1 MAIKAGDIVTIGSGA
16 VYAGAH
22 AGKKVPASQLAP
34 KKHGVSSVKGDNALL
49 KEINSWVPKKY
60 LTVVGG
66 ASGAQPAPQQ
76 PVPESPKLDNSQSTE
91 YSQGLDDAITS
102 MLGASADK
110 FDKYKNGIRI
120 FGAPHQFIASADYR
134 PFKDSNIG
142 YSYLENILAEAPIVK
157 IVPGVPNYLPDF
169 SKEQKEAFTNYV
181 ASRSAAT
188 EISKKITDEDGRYFD
203 FVADYVDYMR
213 YVNLLCR
220 VSSIYLGIGDLTVPG
235 TTEKYKNYDWSRYY
249 NLNKSDSKNTNNE
262 SKGVFEVIAAA
273 GQKVMSEIIGEYK
286 HIQFYVD
293 AGASY
298 NESVSNS
305 TSQSQVMGLFDTAE
319 GLVKELAFLTSTDG
333 NTSIWNDMLS
343 GVGSGADF
351 LNEKLTK
358 GNGGAMSRVL
368 GLSAQVLQGSNV
380 IFPEIYGDSDFDKS
394 YSFSLNLTSPY
405 GDAESIFLN
414 IYVPMMHVL
423 AFSLPRQ
430 TSANGYTTPFLVK
443 AYSHGWF
450 SCDMGI
456 VSSISIEKGPDR
468 DWSITGLPTTV
479 KITVS
484 IKDLY
489 SNLMISKSSRPEL
502 FFNNNGLIEFLAV
515 TCGVD
520 ISKPNFMLRL
530 ETYVNIITNKI
541 MDIPSSIAQEF
552 IQSIGN
558 ALSFLYKL

>member
-1 MAIKAGDIVTIGSGA
+1 MGIKVGDIVTIGSGA

-34 KKHGVSSVKGDNALL
+34 KKHGVSQVKGEDALL
-49 KEINSWVPKKY
+49 KEIYSWVPKKY

-66 ASGAQPAPQQ
+66 ASPAQPAPQQ
-76 PVPESPKLDNSQSTE
+76 PPQEEAPKLNNEQSTE
-91 YSQGLDDAITS
+91 YSQGLDDAITK
-102 MLGASADK
+102 MLGSSADK
-110 FDKYKNGIRI
+110 YDKYKNGLRI
-120 FGAPHQFIASADYR
+120 FGAPYQFLPSADYR
-134 PFKDSNIG
+134 PFKDSDIG

-157 IVPGVPNYLPDF
+157 IIPGVPNYLPDF
-169 SKEQKEAFTNYV
+169 SKEQKEAFHNYV

-188 EISKKITDEDGRYFD
+188 EISNKITKEEGRYFD

-220 VSSIYLGIGDLTVPG
+220 ISAVYLGIGDLTVPG
-235 TTEKYKNYDWSRYY
+235 TTEKYKSYDWSRYY
-249 NLNKSDSKNTNNE
+249 NLGKATSDNSKNE
-262 SKGVFEVIAAA
+262 SNGVFEVIAAA
-273 GQKVMSEIIGEYK
+273 GQKVMSEIIGEYR

-298 NESVSNS
+298 NESVSNN
-305 TSQSQVMGLFDTAE
+305 TSQSQVTGLFDTAE
-319 GLVKELAFLTSTDG
+319 GLMKDLAFLTSTDG
-333 NTSIWNDMLS
+333 KSDISDL
-343 GVGSGADF
+343 VGSAGSAADF

-358 GNGGAMSRVL
+358 SNGGAMSRVL

-380 IFPEIYGDSDFDKS
+380 IFPEIWGDAAYDKS
-394 YSFSLNLTSPY
+394 YSFNLNLTSPY
-405 GDAESIFLN
+405 GDAESVFLS

-430 TSANGYTTPFLVK
+430 TSANGYTSPFLVK
-443 AYSHGWF
+443 AYSPGWF

-456 VSSISIEKGPDR
+456 VNSISIEKGPDK

-479 KITVS
+479 KISVS

-502 FFNNNGLIEFLAV
+502 FFNNNSLIEFLAV

-520 ISKPNFMLRL
+520 ITKPNFMLRL

-552 IQSIGN
+552 IQSITN
-558 ALSFLYKL
+558 SLSFLYKL